1 MTSMSIDPIEHVL
14 KKYYRSY
21 NCQSLSISVWYL
33 GTSAYVPRGPRP
45 LPQRFEVPT
54 PHSEIR
60 VSQYQVPMILRVWSL
75 YCIASWQDMLGS
87 DVVGKGG
94 QRLWQTPQALHGT
107 TNQFYVQ
114 IWWNLH
120 PLRTYPSAPNTLGS
134 RVFRP
139 QTTTPQSQKVFG
151 AVGLW
156 KSP

>member
-60 VSQYQVPMILRVWSL
+60 VSQYQVPMILRVKRLSALSFSL
-75 YCIASWQDMLGS
+75 GPNPAEQVSCNSMQLQS
-87 DVVGKGG
+87 VG
-94 QRLWQTPQALHGT
+94 
-107 TNQFYVQ
+107 
-114 IWWNLH
+114 
-120 PLRTYPSAPNTLGS
+120 RT
-134 RVFRP
+134 
-139 QTTTPQSQKVFG
+139 
-151 AVGLW
+151 
-156 KSP
+156 